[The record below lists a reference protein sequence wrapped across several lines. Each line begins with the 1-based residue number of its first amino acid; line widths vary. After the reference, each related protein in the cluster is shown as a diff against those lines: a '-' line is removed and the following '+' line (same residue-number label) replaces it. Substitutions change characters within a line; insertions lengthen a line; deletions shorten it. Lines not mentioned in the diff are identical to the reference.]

1 MIVLNG
7 SWKEEI
13 EESWKENGIENLF
26 HEDRNDFLA
35 QIWHQSMMAFDTPRE
50 IQVVIDDN
58 DDLHISF
65 GSASFVSFD
74 EEPSGLKLPI
84 KCWIH
89 THPFGQAYF
98 SGTDKKTIDTWKPMM
113 RTAIVLGDN
122 EHQVW
127 FRNSNK
133 VIHYQYKTKREK
145 TYMSLEE
152 EKIREELIDQYQLE
166 RVEGYIPSDIE
177 FEDWVNIMEEE

>member
-13 EESWKENGIENLF
+13 EESWNENGMENLF
-26 HEDRNDFLA
+26 HEDRNEFLS

-58 DDLHISF
+58 DNLHISF
-65 GSASFVSFD
+65 GSASFVYFD
-74 EEPSGLKLPI
+74 EETSGLKLPI

-98 SGTDKKTIDTWKPMM
+98 SGTDWNTINTWEPVMNH
-113 RTAIVLGDN
+113 AIVLGDN
-122 EHQVW
+122 ESMEWIKGLEHTM
-127 FRNSNK
+127 F
-133 VIHYQYKTKREK
+133 YKKEDLQNIYR
-145 TYMSLEE
+145 LDIPNWVRGEE
-152 EKIREELIDQYQLE
+152 E
-166 RVEGYIPSDIE
+166 
-177 FEDWVNIMEEE
+177 

>member
-1 MIVLNG
+1 MEGGKHMIILNG

-13 EESWKENGIENLF
+13 EESWKQSGMDNLF
-26 HEDRNDFLA
+26 SEDRNEFLA

-58 DDLHISF
+58 DKLHISF

-89 THPFGQAYF
+89 THPFGAAYF
-98 SGTDKKTIDTWKPMM
+98 SGTDWNTIRTWEPVMNY
-113 RTAIVLGDN
+113 AIVLGDN
-122 EHQVW
+122 QSMEWRKGEEQTVFYQRVDIPDFDEMQTKLTEH
-127 FRNSNK
+127 FE
-133 VIHYQYKTKREK
+133 IFIDTG
-145 TYMSLEE
+145 EE
-152 EKIREELIDQYQLE
+152 E
-166 RVEGYIPSDIE
+166 
-177 FEDWVNIMEEE
+177 